1 MRFDVRRATS
11 PRTSFGEVASRVW
24 SFFFIVSHRLRS
36 NPFFASGRRAQR
48 RVRRGRDRGRRTSAS
63 FAGAPPPDDSP
74 CACIARAGATT
85 ATRREEEEEE
95 EAVEEEEAEDRPPGA
110 GARQRAR
117 AAPAAATQV
126 DVMTFAVAF
135 ACGGWRARA
144 RRPAARREGAASAAV
159 ATRRTR
165 LATKKEEGRTSRYRG
180 AVDVDSSRRASC
192 FNTYQSIYATASVD
206 RRFSPLNLYDRP
218 LFDRVH
224 RSTDPKP
231 ENVPGFGLFV
241 EVKKGIGIILA
252 GAREIFSSDETFRM
266 SWQQAGTN
274 LASNNLKKKISR
286 AAYEQTV

>member
-1 MRFDVRRATS
+1 MGFDSGGGFAS
-11 PRTSFGEVASRVW
+11 PSFGACSRVW
-24 SFFFIVSHRLRS
+24 SFIATNRISS
-36 NPFFASGRRAQR
+36 TNPFFSPG
-48 RVRRGRDRGRRTSAS
+48 RGRDDAPPWPWPWPPAGAS

-95 EAVEEEEAEDRPPGA
+95 EEEEEAEDRPPGA

-159 ATRRTR
+159 TTRRTR
-165 LATKKEEGRTSRYRG
+165 LATKKEEEEPRAIRG

-274 LASNNLKKKISR
+274 LASNN
-286 AAYEQTV
+286 

>member
-1 MRFDVRRATS
+1 MASAREETRSSEGGRGVRGSGDATN
-11 PRTSFGEVASRVW
+11 ASRDEE
-24 SFFFIVSHRLRS
+24 
-36 NPFFASGRRAQR
+36 GRR
-48 RVRRGRDRGRRTSAS
+48 
-63 FAGAPPPDDSP
+63 
-74 CACIARAGATT
+74 
-85 ATRREEEEEE
+85 
-95 EAVEEEEAEDRPPGA
+95 
-110 GARQRAR
+110 
-117 AAPAAATQV
+117 
-126 DVMTFAVAF
+126 
-135 ACGGWRARA
+135 
-144 RRPAARREGAASAAV
+144 
-159 ATRRTR
+159 
-165 LATKKEEGRTSRYRG
+165 RTSRYRG

-274 LASNNLKKKISR
+274 LASNN
-286 AAYEQTV
+286 